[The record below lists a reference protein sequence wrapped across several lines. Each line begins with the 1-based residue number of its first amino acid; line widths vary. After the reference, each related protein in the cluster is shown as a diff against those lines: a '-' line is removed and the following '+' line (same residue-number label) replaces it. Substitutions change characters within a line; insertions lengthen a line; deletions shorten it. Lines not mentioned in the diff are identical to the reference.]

1 MARLTSRPKDSGK
14 KRLAL
19 AIESPKRIEGEDKD
33 SDNDFTSISL
43 LQRQNNKQ
51 RLCLSTKQF
60 DKNGSAEMG
69 KLRAEIESLK
79 AILVTKNDD
88 INILNSQ
95 VDQVKNTLTCIIC
108 VSLFN
113 EPYTI
118 ECGHTFCYGCIRQW
132 LEFRKVCPTC
142 RHDVKKEPIQAL
154 SLRDQ
159 ANILGEKEKNAV
171 LKPTDTTDI
180 WDGLFTSV
188 PAPTLIQDTD
198 DAVNRCA
205 QCGWEI
211 VEGICINCAQHYSGD
226 EAGVIDSQDEF
237 DADSPEPEPRRP
249 PPQRPAN
256 GQRARAQRRNPFIL
270 DEAEAD
276 TPDTTPGHFDNEP
289 DNYEFDSFIVSDS
302 RSPSV
307 YSDSDDD
314 IGFVPN
320 GLETSP
326 VYRRS
331 RNGRPR
337 RQLRPIPNPF
347 SDIIRRYAPHYG
359 ENTSPATPDD
369 VFTRSNRSSTILAA
383 STPQSCIVLSDCEDD
398 IEEEEIIAGQS
409 DQDIASDIEDIHS
422 DDASQVVE
430 ESPHIRRTLRSRGPS
445 TRQKLVALSLS
456 DSE

>member
-1 MARLTSRPKDSGK
+1 MARLTSRPMECGK

-19 AIESPKRIEGEDKD
+19 AIESPKRTPIEDKD
-33 SDNDFTSISL
+33 SDSDFVCSNVF
-43 LQRQNNKQ
+43 QRQNSKQ
-51 RLCLSTKQF
+51 KLCLSTKQL
-60 DKNGSAEMG
+60 DKGGNSEVA
-69 KLRAEIESLK
+69 KLRAELESLK
-79 AILVTKNDD
+79 AVLVTKNDD
-88 INILNSQ
+88 IAILNSHI
-95 VDQVKNTLTCIIC
+95 DQVKN
-108 VSLFN
+108 S
-113 EPYTI
+113 
-118 ECGHTFCYGCIRQW
+118 HTFCYGCLRQW

-142 RHDVKKEPIQAL
+142 RHEVKKEPIQAL

-159 ANILGEKEKNAV
+159 ASILGDKDTKNAV
-171 LKPTDTTDI
+171 TKPSNTTDI
-180 WDGLFTSV
+180 WDGLFSSA
-188 PAPTLIQDTD
+188 PAPTLIQDAD

-211 VEGICINCAQHYSGD
+211 VEGICVNCAQHYSGD
-226 EAGVIDSQDEF
+226 ETGIIDSQDEF
-237 DADSPEPEPRRP
+237 DEESPQAHRPSPPRQTNR
-249 PPQRPAN
+249 
-256 GQRARAQRRNPFIL
+256 QRARPQRRNPFIL
-270 DEAEAD
+270 DEADAD

-326 VYRRS
+326 VYRRT

-347 SDIIRRYAPHYG
+347 SEIIRRYAPHYG
-359 ENTSPATPDD
+359 ENTSPMTPDD
-369 VFTRSNRSSTILAA
+369 VFTRTNRNPTTPSTTTT
-383 STPQSCIVLSDCEDD
+383 SQSCIVLSDCEDD

-409 DQDIASDIEDIHS
+409 DQEITSEIDDLSDE
-422 DDASQVVE
+422 ASQVIE
-430 ESPHIRRTLRSRGPS
+430 ESPQIRRTLRSRGPS
-445 TRQKLVALSLS
+445 TRQQLTALTLS